1 MQGRLAQ
8 ASGQANDPPFDH
20 GWSAGYVGVGCSR
33 VYRHW
38 QESNALRRRL
48 YLGST
53 QPPAYPSLTF
63 TDPAH
68 GARPRWQAT
77 GLLFVVGLVMC
88 TLDSLPVWGPGPPC
102 PGWTVGDLARIEGR
116 RLEVL
121 VCSACPM
128 AWLPIRLPTWSP
140 WALLGR
146 HLGTRGGRVRQRTRV
161 NRLPRH
167 MHAVFGLRSARLPL
181 VGGNR

>member
-1 MQGRLAQ
+1 MHGPPDRPAILLTT
-8 ASGQANDPPFDH
+8 SGGPRWYA
-20 GWSAGYVGVGCSR
+20 GVGCSR
-33 VYRHW
+33 VYRHR

-53 QPPAYPSLTF
+53 QPPAYPTLTF

-77 GLLFVVGLVMC
+77 GLLFVVGLVVC
-88 TLDSLPVWGPGPPC
+88 TLDSLPVWGPGPPR
-102 PGWTVGDLARIEGR
+102 PSWTMRDLARIEGCR
-116 RLEVL
+116 VEVL

-128 AWLPIRLPTWSP
+128 MRFPIRHPIWSP

-146 HLGTRGGRVRQRTRV
+146 RLGTRWGSR
-161 NRLPRH
+161 
-167 MHAVFGLRSARLPL
+167 ASANSREPTS
-181 VGGNR
+181 